1 MAETAG
7 DLANAAIAPEDQAR
21 ADFYAL
27 LARLYAAAPDAGLLA
42 ALAAYDP
49 LIAGAQSAAGRALA
63 EAWRKLIAASA
74 AMDAEAAAD
83 EYQTLF
89 IGVGKSEISAHAS
102 AYARAA
108 GSSPLLEIRAALAK
122 LGLARQSG
130 VNIYEDH
137 LAAVCE
143 TMRALITGAG
153 EGQPFALAHQRQFFE
168 SHLVP
173 WVFDCCSAIQ
183 NSPLAN
189 YYRRV
194 SEFTQLF
201 MAIERDSFAI
211 EKLSNS

>member
-42 ALAAYDP
+42 ALAGGDP
-49 LIAGAQSAAGRALA
+49 LVAGAESEAGRALA
-63 EAWRKLIAASA
+63 EAWLKLITASA
-74 AMDAEAAAD
+74 AMDPAAAAD
-83 EYQTLF
+83 EYQALF

-102 AYARAA
+102 AYARSP
-108 GSSPLLEIRAALAK
+108 GSSPLIEIRAALAE

-137 LAAVCE
+137 LAAVFE
-143 TMRALITGAG
+143 TMRALILGKG
-153 EGQPFALAHQRQFFE
+153 ESGPYSIAEQRRFFE
-168 SHLVP
+168 IHLGS
-173 WVFDCCSAIQ
+173 WVFNCCAAIQ
-183 NSPLAN
+183 NSPVAN

-194 SEFTQLF
+194 AEFTSLF

-211 EKLSNS
+211 D